1 MKNVKQLVK
10 DLENLKNTSKSEILG
25 RFFKTGK
32 GEYGEGDVFWGIS
45 VPQQRLISKNYYDL
59 SLQDIGELLN
69 HKVHEIRLTAALV
82 LVGKYEKSNNLD
94 VRKKIYQFYYDKLER
109 LNNWDLIDLS
119 VYKILGHYLFHY
131 ESKKEAISVLGRLAK
146 SHNLWRRRAAMVA
159 TFYFIK
165 SGRYQETFKIANLL
179 ISDKHD
185 LIAKAIGWMLRE
197 VGKRVSEEVLC
208 LYLNKNYK
216 RLPRVSLR
224 YTIERLDSEKKM
236 KYMK

>member
-224 YTIERLDSEKKM
+224 YAIERLDSEKKM

>member
-59 SLQDIGELLN
+59 SLQGIGELLN
-69 HKVHEIRLTAALV
+69 HKVHEVRLTAALV

-94 VRKKIYQFYYDKLER
+94 DRKKIYQFYYDKLER

-224 YTIERLDSEKKM
+224 YAIERLDSEKKM

>member
-94 VRKKIYQFYYDKLER
+94 DRKKIYQFYYDKLER

-224 YTIERLDSEKKM
+224 YAIERLDSEKKM

>member
-69 HKVHEIRLTAALV
+69 HKVHEVRLTAALV

-94 VRKKIYQFYYDKLER
+94 DRKKIYQFYYDKLER

-224 YTIERLDSEKKM
+224 YAIERLDSEKKM